1 MKKKKEIKNTQ
12 EVIETIYDDAD
23 LKLSK
28 KILNLCLWYQ
38 IEDSHN
44 IINLYGAKIKMYEA
58 HKQAFLNSC
67 LFKFQSKKNLYL
79 KKLYK
84 NRIEVFITY

>member
-28 KILNLCLWYQ
+28 K
-38 IEDSHN
+38 
-44 IINLYGAKIKMYEA
+44 
-58 HKQAFLNSC
+58 NS
-67 LFKFQSKKNLYL
+67 
-79 KKLYK
+79 
-84 NRIEVFITY
+84 